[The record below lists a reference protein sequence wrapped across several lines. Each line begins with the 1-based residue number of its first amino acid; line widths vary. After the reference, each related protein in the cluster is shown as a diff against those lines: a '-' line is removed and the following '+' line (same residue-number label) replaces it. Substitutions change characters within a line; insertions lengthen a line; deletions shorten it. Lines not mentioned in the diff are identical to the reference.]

1 VKDLDSSKRK
11 QEMEKIQQM
20 FQKAK
25 AYGDDKV
32 SITFLFQLDLIQ
44 SFVLIV

>member
-1 VKDLDSSKRK
+1 LDSAKRK
-11 QEMEKIQQM
+11 QEMEKIQEM

-32 SITFLFQLDLIQ
+32 TGFIKK
-44 SFVLIV
+44 SFILIVVN